1 MSNGYT
7 FQQINSGYNE
17 LVNTYKDMGFVE
29 DPYSIT
35 QCFGNTYGCTELFFN
50 DKSIK
55 VVMERTSHNDSRF
68 SYPVSCVQ
76 LKIERPE
83 STDAVHRRFYYVSD
97 DYYLTDLD
105 EIQKIRKLQLDRFLS
120 RSNHTALYCNID
132 KSKLSSNTLSFLKN
146 RVESYLLNNRRTL
159 SYQIKCIYFSYR
171 NLERQLVIVIK
182 HEDKAGTE
190 AIYF

>member
-7 FQQINSGYNE
+7 FQQINDGYNE
-17 LVNTYKDMGFVE
+17 LVNTYKDVGFME

-35 QCFGNTYGCTELFFN
+35 QCFGNTYRCTELSFN
-50 DKSIK
+50 DKIIRMI
-55 VVMERTSHNDSRF
+55 MEHTTHDDSRF

-76 LKIERPE
+76 LKLERPE
-83 STDAVHRRFYYVSD
+83 STDVVHRRFYYVSD

-105 EIQKIRKLQLDRFLS
+105 EIQKIRKLQLDRLL
-120 RSNHTALYCNID
+120 NHSKNTALYCDIN
-132 KSKLSSNTLSFLKN
+132 KSKLSSNTLSFLKKRIEN
-146 RVESYLLNNRRTL
+146 YLLNNNRTL
-159 SYQIKCIYFSYR
+159 FYQIKYIYFSYR

-182 HEDKAGTE
+182 HDDKAGTE